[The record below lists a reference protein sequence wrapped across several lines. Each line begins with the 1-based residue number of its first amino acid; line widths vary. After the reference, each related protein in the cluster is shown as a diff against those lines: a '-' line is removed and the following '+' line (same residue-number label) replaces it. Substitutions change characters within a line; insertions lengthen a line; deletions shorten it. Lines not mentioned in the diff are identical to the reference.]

1 MNYVEYEHRACKACG
16 KRIPRWTDGK
26 LTPAARVF
34 CNKSCGSFYRRLHPV
49 KGGAQTLKKRPI
61 PSAFLEP
68 VRAVVG
74 RSEFGPCESCGRP
87 CQIEPGKPTYCN
99 ERCRDYVPLP
109 ARKVDGEFFI
119 VAGPVDYCSACAM
132 AIMPRK
138 PHGYITPYRKDGRLY
153 CSPLCRDR
161 GHDHPD
167 GEVFVERPW
176 RTVISS
182 DGVVCE
188 VLDARRAGRAR
199 RKEAA

>member
-49 KGGAQTLKKRPI
+49 KGGAQTPKKRPI

-74 RSEFGPCESCGRP
+74 RSEFGPC
-87 CQIEPGKPTYCN
+87 

-182 DGVVCE
+182 DGVVCG